1 MTIARI
7 FVVGLLLALY
17 TLLTIAMVLPELLV
31 ITMFVKAVFGA

>member
-7 FVVGLLLALY
+7 FVAGLLLALF
-17 TLLTIAMVLPELLV
+17 TLLIIASVLSELLV